1 MSDAMDTWTRR
12 GRGSAPP
19 TPLSQTRTIT
29 LPLSRSPARADTWF
43 RERAD
48 AFLAVQH
55 TPAPDAQETS
65 DPGAGLRPLSPV
77 VAVVDARP
85 DDSLA
90 DRPEQPSR
98 GRRRRRPH
106 LARSGTVRDAV
117 AHHVREANGRVRA
130 SVRLRVNREVG
141 EPDVIWV
148 LGRGRLCARA
158 LALATSVHW
167 AVAACVAGARR
178 CSRRACAC
186 RETVAGGGILATC
199 GSGDQTATR
208 CWTNQSRAAPL
219 ARSKSAT

>member
-1 MSDAMDTWTRR
+1 MDTSTRR

-85 DDSLA
+85 DSALA
-90 DRPEQPSR
+90 DRPEQVRPRPTLGRLHSAESGCVAPCFPGPRRWRRDVLDRPQWRQTLSVGSR
-98 GRRRRRPH
+98 ADDGGTPTSATSMSSYFCCLRRRR
-106 LARSGTVRDAV
+106 
-117 AHHVREANGRVRA
+117 A
-130 SVRLRVNREVG
+130 SHS
-141 EPDVIWV
+141 
-148 LGRGRLCARA
+148 RG
-158 LALATSVHW
+158 
-167 AVAACVAGARR
+167 GQDARR
-178 CSRRACAC
+178 CRRRADRHASQ
-186 RETVAGGGILATC
+186 R
-199 GSGDQTATR
+199 
-208 CWTNQSRAAPL
+208 
-219 ARSKSAT
+219 ARSPRARREMGAGAILLRARLQASQRHPIASTAEGA